1 VDVAVVVGVGALT
14 TGVIDVPD
22 ETVTGGVALGPRG
35 VA

>member
-22 ETVTGGVALGPRG
+22 ETAAGGIALGSRG
-35 VA
+35 VE